1 MSPSVNTVPLIPTS
15 RFDVASSFVE
25 PQTAMSPAPT
35 RTSDPGGG
43 GGGGEPGTVIDDV
56 PVLPPADA
64 LIVAEPAATPVT
76 RPLDETVATPVFD
89 DVHVNVVADP
99 GGLAV
104 AVSCAVAPAATVAL
118 DGETEIDLTALGCPP
133 FANDGE
139 RVSVA
144 DGADVSEHAANA
156 NVIPAAVT
164 AAEPRKRDRVR
175 IRASLPVCR

>member
-1 MSPSVNTVPLIPTS
+1 LSPSVNTVPLIPTS

-35 RTSDPGGG
+35 STSDPGG

-64 LIVAEPAATPVT
+64 LIVAEPADTPVT
-76 RPLDETVATPVFD
+76 RPLDEIVATPVFD
-89 DVHVNVVADP
+89 DTHVNVVADP

-104 AVSCAVAPAATVAL
+104 AVNWLVAPAATVAL

-144 DGADVSEHAANA
+144 VGADVSEHAANA
-156 NVIPAAVT
+156 NAIPAAVT
-164 AAEPRKRDRVR
+164 PAEPRRRDRVR
-175 IRASLPVCR
+175 IRACLSVCW

>member
-1 MSPSVNTVPLIPTS
+1 VNTVPLIPTS
-15 RFDVASSFVE
+15 RFDVASSFVD

-35 RTSDPGGG
+35 STSDPGG

-64 LIVAEPAATPVT
+64 LIVAEPVATPVT
-76 RPLDETVATPVFD
+76 SPLDETVATAVFD
-89 DVHVNVVADP
+89 DVHVIVVADP

-104 AVSCAVAPAATVAL
+104 AVSCAVPPAATVAL
-118 DGETEIDLTALGCPP
+118 DGETEMDLTGLGCPP

-156 NVIPAAVT
+156 NAIPAAVM
-164 AAEPRKRDRVR
+164 AAEPRRMDRVR
-175 IRASLPVCR
+175 IRACLSVCP